1 YTASLI
7 AKDFY
12 RIGLNTKT
20 LLKDFTKKIE
30 DFITGGSKY
39 CLIREALGGLSVL
52 FFLPLKIGD
61 RV

>member
-1 YTASLI
+1 MVSLI

-20 LLKDFTKKIE
+20 PLKDFTKEIE
-30 DFITGGSKY
+30 DFFTGGSKY
-39 CLIREALGGLSVL
+39 YLIGEALGGPSVL
-52 FFLPLKIGD
+52 FFLPLEIGD